1 MKVTYNIN
9 EEINRVETG
18 DTVLICGLY
27 GKNFK
32 FINNKLGKVKNI
44 LYRNDGHE
52 IFHLAEVEVIDGNT
66 AITYTINFDFVY
78 KLNINTIV
86 DNVVQHVVSLDN
98 PMLYYVHRKRIAE
111 CMHITDEMGQHM
123 AVCIDKYGKSHALLF
138 SGIN

>member
-9 EEINRVETG
+9 EEISRVETG

-32 FINNKLGKVKNI
+32 FINNKLGTVKNI
-44 LYRNDGHE
+44 VYRNNGQE
-52 IFHLAEVEVIDGNT
+52 VFHLAEIEVINGTT

-78 KLNINTIV
+78 KLNINQIV
-86 DNVVQHVVSLDN
+86 DNVVQHVVSIDN
-98 PMLYYVHRKRIAE
+98 PMLYYVHKKHIIE
-111 CMHITDEMGQHM
+111 CMNITDEMGQQM
-123 AVCIDKYGKSHALLF
+123 AVCIDNQGKSHALLF